1 MTNTICPRLLVETID
16 DVTVIGFADPA
27 IDSEEA
33 ILEIFEHISDLA
45 QGSGSRKLLR
55 SRSRQRCNI
64 LYSMRGVRHRADPL
78 TGVLSPIRWDVE

>member
-1 MTNTICPRLLVETID
+1 MSSKAYRATRVNEVNWEQIARGKEGC
-16 DVTVIGFADPA
+16 
-27 IDSEEA
+27 
-33 ILEIFEHISDLA
+33 
-45 QGSGSRKLLR
+45 